1 MSTARAQLQ
10 QQGRAVARSLQALRL
25 KQAWQYWRRAHR
37 QSLAARQHRYSKM
50 VYELLKVSMKVP
62 AALP

>member
-1 MSTARAQLQ
+1 MSTARALLQ

-37 QSLAARQHRYSKM
+37 QTLAARQRQYSKM
-50 VYELLKVSMKVP
+50 VYELLKVSIMVP
-62 AALP
+62 AVLS